1 MGSNLA
7 RARDLHC
14 FARSFRHPL
23 PLSLNPCL
31 PALVG
36 VNNGAVKS
44 WSEIHGLRQL
54 LLLLRRLANVTSASL
69 AALESL
75 RTAYPR
81 AATTFGTI
89 IVVDGITSLRD

>member
-1 MGSNLA
+1 M
-7 RARDLHC
+7 
-14 FARSFRHPL
+14 
-23 PLSLNPCL
+23 
-31 PALVG
+31 PAIVG

-54 LLLLRRLANVTSASL
+54 LLLLCRLFILTSASL

-81 AATTFGTI
+81 AAATSTFGTI
-89 IVVDGITSLRD
+89 IVVDGITSLRG